1 MFIRR
6 TQTRSTPSG
15 QTYFTH
21 RLVRSHRLS
30 GKVRQQTLLNLGR
43 HFSIPR
49 HDWPLLC
56 RRLDEILSGQLPL
69 IQEGSAPLEEEAQRM
84 AERLLEGEADVTGT
98 AGEAS
103 SEDLQTVAVDS
114 VEVTRPRSVGVEQVG
129 CWALEQLGLV
139 ELLAELGLNGPLRA
153 AAVGAIVGRSG
164 PSRLGTGHLG
174 LARPA
179 QRLGRVAGLRLSD
192 PESDADVSGLRRPDE
207 TPPGH
212 RGPPVHPGHGSVRSA
227 SRPSPCSI

>member
-21 RLVRSHRLS
+21 RLVRSHRVS

-49 HDWPLLC
+49 HHWPLLC
-56 RRLDEILSGQLPL
+56 RRLDRILSGQLPL
-69 IQEGSAPLEEEAQRM
+69 LPEASTPLEEEAQRM

-98 AGEAS
+98 GGEAS
-103 SEDLQTVAVDS
+103 SEDLQTVEVDS
-114 VEVTRPRSVGVEQVG
+114 VELTRPRSIGVEQVG
-129 CWALEQLGLV
+129 CWALEQLGLGD
-139 ELLAELGLNGPLRA
+139 LLAELGLGRHFSIPRHHWPLLCRRLDRILSGQLPLLPEASTQLEEEAQREWTDAGGGGGGDCGP
-153 AAVGAIVGRSG
+153 SG

-179 QRLGRVAGLRLSD
+179 QRFGRVAGL
-192 PESDADVSGLRRPDE
+192 
-207 TPPGH
+207 
-212 RGPPVHPGHGSVRSA
+212 
-227 SRPSPCSI
+227 

>member
-1 MFIRR
+1 MLILRRRSCKSAIIFPGRPPRPPDQVAAYPAFPRR
-6 TQTRSTPSG
+6 THWTPPLASG

-84 AERLLEGEADVTGT
+84 AERLLQGEADVTGT

-114 VEVTRPRSVGVEQVG
+114 VELTRPRSVGVEQVG
-129 CWALEQLGLV
+129 RWALAVGV
-139 ELLAELGLNGPLRA
+139 GPLRA
-153 AAVGAIVGRSG
+153 RWPSGGMATLRRGGLRGRLWAAWPDPGSERE
-164 PSRLGTGHLG
+164 
-174 LARPA
+174 LARP
-179 QRLGRVAGLRLSD
+179 RRFGRVAGL
-192 PESDADVSGLRRPDE
+192 
-207 TPPGH
+207 
-212 RGPPVHPGHGSVRSA
+212 
-227 SRPSPCSI
+227 